1 MYCHYCSSFAIRA
14 CPNEF
19 SCYSWAEGLLFCS
32 ALASLCSPQL
42 RTLRGLVREW
52 CEQQQQQQQEL
63 LPWREL
69 TAAYASALSAAH
81 PGSSSSDRAS
91 SSATSGNAGASVL
104 LAQLL
109 AQGFNLLSAE
119 KASLLNCRHDGSL
132 DAAWQSAHAS
142 NTSTTTSKSSSSSAK
157 RHLLAAN
164 FHNSAAM
171 LPNFLMQVLRL
182 ALKLPHGSLAVGVYE
197 SGSSDTSR

>member
-1 MYCHYCSSFAIRA
+1 M
-14 CPNEF
+14 
-19 SCYSWAEGLLFCS
+19 CS

-52 CEQQQQQQQEL
+52 CEQQQQQQQQVV
-63 LPWREL
+63 LPWRDL

-91 SSATSGNAGASVL
+91 SKASSSAAGSNAGASVL

-109 AQGFNLLSAE
+109 AEGFKLLSAE
-119 KASLLNCRHDGSL
+119 EASLLNCRHDSSL
-132 DAAWQSAHAS
+132 DAAWRSAHAS
-142 NTSTTTSKSSSSSAK
+142 NTSTNTSNSSSSAK

-164 FHNSAAM
+164 FHNSAAV
-171 LPNFLMQVLRL
+171 LPNFLLQALRL